1 MASRRRDE
9 RESSGFGS
17 KLTVWVVVILI
28 TIWASRDPH
37 QALAVVH
44 AIATAIGNAA
54 SHHSTSGH

>member
-1 MASRRRDE
+1 MGMARRND
-9 RESSGFGS
+9 RESSGFGG

-44 AIATAIGNAA
+44 AIGTAISNATNHRKS
-54 SHHSTSGH
+54 SH

>member
-1 MASRRRDE
+1 MTRRRDE

-17 KLTVWVVVILI
+17 KLIVWAIVIGI

-54 SHHSTSGH
+54 SHGKSSH

>member
-1 MASRRRDE
+1 MARRIE

-17 KLTVWVVVILI
+17 KLTVWVAVILI

-44 AIATAIGNAA
+44 VIVTAIGNAA
-54 SHHSTSGH
+54 SHHTTSGH

>member
-9 RESSGFGS
+9 HESSGFGS

-54 SHHSTSGH
+54 NHGNGSH